1 MKNKFVY
8 EAPKSEIVKLSIENL
23 MQTVSTGPGDQEAT
37 SRGSKGNWDS
47 EE

>member
-1 MKNKFVY
+1 MKKIVY
-8 EAPKSEIVKLSIENL
+8 VTPKSEIVKLNTENL

-37 SRGSKGNWDS
+37 SRSSRGDWDS